1 MAIFAD
7 EARVRKACARY
18 LEDPGDV
25 RAYDD
30 LLTGCRSI
38 GHNFLRLYNIVPP
51 TMTRM
56 VYHSYQG
63 TGIINFNKSISEFCN
78 KGKSLE
84 GMIARERRRDVKKV
98 RFAVLYDDS
107 NSMTS
112 WWRSQTLAETL
123 AEADSP
129 QTYAKVACISLMEG
143 LGRDAEI
150 SLWKFGTEARGPF
163 NLTTN
168 MYRELIASNGSGGSR
183 LDLALKSVIDNGWDM
198 RSGAKIAVIITDGIP
213 EVGSSVYAEDVIA
226 TVNSL
231 DLLKQL
237 VHHKVHVLYL
247 QLTTDE
253 SRRYRKIGGYTM
265 VEFGQEVERLGCVYM
280 KATAKDKIEAS
291 MFKGLNA
298 VMKRI

>member
-1 MAIFAD
+1 MT
-7 EARVRKACARY
+7 
-18 LEDPGDV
+18 DPGSV

-38 GHNFLRLYNIVPP
+38 GRNFLRLYNIVPP
-51 TMTRM
+51 TMERM
-56 VYHSYQG
+56 VYEPYQG

-84 GMIARERRRDVKKV
+84 GMIARQRKRDVKKV

-112 WWRSQTLAETL
+112 WWRNQTLSETIS
-123 AEADSP
+123 EADSP

-143 LGRDAEI
+143 LGRDTEI
-150 SLWKFGTEARGPF
+150 NMWKFGSEVNGPF

-168 MYRELIASNGSGGSR
+168 IYRELIASNGSGGSR
-183 LDLALKSVIDNGWDM
+183 LDLALNSALDYGWHK
-198 RSGAKIAVIITDGIP
+198 RSGEKIMVIITDGIP
-213 EVGSSVYAEDVIA
+213 EIGRSVYAEDVI
-226 TVNSL
+226 TTLNTL
-231 DLLKQL
+231 DMLKLLIRNNVQ
-237 VHHKVHVLYL
+237 VLYL

-253 SRRYRKIGGYTM
+253 SRNYRKIGGYTM
-265 VEFGQEVERLGCVYM
+265 IEFGEAIKRLGCVYM
-280 KATAKDKIEAS
+280 CVRSKEKIEAS
-291 MFKGLNA
+291 MFKGLNS

>member
-7 EARVRKACARY
+7 ENRVRKACATCMD
-18 LEDPGDV
+18 DPGDV

-38 GHNFLRLYNIVPP
+38 GRNFLRLYNIVPP
-51 TMTRM
+51 TMSRM

-63 TGIINFNKSISEFCN
+63 TGIINFNKSIAEFCN
-78 KGKSLE
+78 KGKSLD
-84 GMIARERRRDVKKV
+84 GMISRERRRDVKKV

-112 WWRSQTLAETL
+112 WWRNQTMSETIT
-123 AEADSP
+123 EADSP

-143 LGRDAEI
+143 LGRDTEI
-150 SLWKFGTEARGPF
+150 TMWKFGSEAKGPY

-183 LDLALKSVIDNGWDM
+183 LDLALKSMLDSGWDK
-198 RSGAKIAVIITDGIP
+198 RSGAKIVVVITDGIP
-213 EVGSSVYAEDVIA
+213 EIGRSVYAEDVIA
-226 TVNSL
+226 TVNTL
-231 DLLKQL
+231 DMLKQL
-237 VHHKVHVLYL
+237 VHHKAHVLYL

-253 SRRYRKIGGYTM
+253 SRKYRKIGGYTM
-265 VEFGQEVERLGCVYM
+265 VEFGKEVERLGCVY
-280 KATAKDKIEAS
+280 KSVRTKEKIEAS
-291 MFKGLNA
+291 MFKGLNS

>member
-1 MAIFAD
+1 MLFAD
-7 EARVRKACARY
+7 ENKVREACSTCMT
-18 LEDPGDV
+18 DPGSV

-38 GHNFLRLYNIVPP
+38 GRNFLRLYNIVPP
-51 TMTRM
+51 TMERM
-56 VYHSYQG
+56 VYESYQG
-63 TGIINFNKSISEFCN
+63 TGIINFNKSIAEFCN

-84 GMIARERRRDVKKV
+84 GMVARQRKRDVKKV

-112 WWRSQTLAETL
+112 WWRNATFSETIS
-123 AEADSP
+123 EADSP

-143 LGRDAEI
+143 LGRDTEI
-150 SLWKFGTEARGPF
+150 TMWKFGTEARGPF

-183 LDLALKSVIDNGWDM
+183 LDLALKSMLDSGWDK
-198 RSGAKIAVIITDGIP
+198 RNGAKIVIIITDGIP
-213 EVGSSVYAEDVIA
+213 EIGCSVYAEDVIA
-226 TVNSL
+226 TVNTL
-231 DLLKQL
+231 DMLKQL

-253 SRRYRKIGGYTM
+253 SRKYRKIGGYTM
-265 VEFGQEVERLGCVYM
+265 VEFGEEVERLGCVYLSV
-280 KATAKDKIEAS
+280 KAKEKIEAS
-291 MFKGLNA
+291 MFKGLNS